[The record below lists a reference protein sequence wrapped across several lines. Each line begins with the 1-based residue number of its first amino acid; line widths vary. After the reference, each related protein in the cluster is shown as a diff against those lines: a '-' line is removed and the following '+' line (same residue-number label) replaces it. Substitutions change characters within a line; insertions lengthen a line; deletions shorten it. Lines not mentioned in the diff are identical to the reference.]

1 MSKKASETKAVEVLK
16 LVDLKKVIH
25 EGTTVMLHMGRSVD
39 DEFLAMF
46 QMLRR
51 LEVPEYQAYLREHLP
66 ELSAM
71 AERVKYRDPLGQALR
86 NAKDFFVG
94 LPELPES
101 LAAFLARC

>member
-1 MSKKASETKAVEVLK
+1 MKKRTGTRVVEVLK
-16 LVDLKKVIH
+16 LVDLKEVLH
-25 EGTTVMLHMGRSVD
+25 ESTTVMLHMGRSVD
-39 DEFLAMF
+39 EEFLAML

-71 AERVKYRDPLGQALR
+71 AESVQYRDPLGQALR